1 MPMKTFRIRA
11 ASALLALSM
20 LGGAGT
26 AMAQV
31 AQPAEAPAAKI
42 APVSDAE
49 ATKFVAAN
57 KKVTEVAN
65 KMTIE
70 LQAAKT
76 KEDAAAVQAKAEKQI
91 VAAIQKEGITP
102 TRYTEII
109 RLAET
114 DEATLAKLRAK
125 FGG

>member
-1 MPMKTFRIRA
+1 MPMNKLRTRA
-11 ASALLALSM
+11 ASVLLALSV
-20 LGGAGT
+20 LTGAGA
-26 AMAQV
+26 AMAQT
-31 AQPAEAPAAKI
+31 ADPPAAAI
-42 APVSDAE
+42 APVSDVE
-49 ATKFVAAN
+49 ATRFVAAN

-65 KMTIE
+65 SMTVE
-70 LQAAKT
+70 LQGAASE
-76 KEDAAAVQAKAEKQI
+76 EDAAAIQAKAEKQI

-114 DEATLAKLRAK
+114 DAATLAKLRAK

>member
-1 MPMKTFRIRA
+1 MPMNKLRTRA
-11 ASALLALSM
+11 ASALLALSV
-20 LGGAGT
+20 LGGAGAALAQT
-26 AMAQV
+26 AD
-31 AQPAEAPAAKI
+31 APAVTI

-65 KMTIE
+65 QMAVE
-70 LQAAKT
+70 LQGAKS
-76 KEDAAAVQAKAEKQI
+76 EDEAAAVQAKAEKQI

>member
-1 MPMKTFRIRA
+1 MALQKFRARTV
-11 ASALLALSM
+11 SAMLALAV
-20 LGGAGT
+20 LGGAGA
-26 AMAQV
+26 AMAQT
-31 AQPAEAPAAKI
+31 PPAPAVAI

-65 KMTIE
+65 QMTVE
-70 LQAAKT
+70 LQGAKS
-76 KEDAAAVQAKAEKQI
+76 EDEAAAVQAKAEKQI

>member
-1 MPMKTFRIRA
+1 MVTGNIRTRIA
-11 ASALLALSM
+11 PAVLALSM
-20 LGGAGT
+20 LGGGVA
-26 AMAQV
+26 V
-31 AQPAEAPAAKI
+31 AQGTDAAPAVKAEAI

-49 ATKFVAAN
+49 AEKFVAAN

-65 KMTIE
+65 KMSVE
-70 LQAAKT
+70 LQAATT
-76 KEDAAAVQAKAEKQI
+76 KDDAVKIQAKAEQDI

>member
-1 MPMKTFRIRA
+1 MSLNKIRTRA
-11 ASALLALSM
+11 ASALLALSI
-20 LGGAGT
+20 LGGAGAAIAQT
-26 AMAQV
+26 AD
-31 AQPAEAPAAKI
+31 APAVTI

>member
-1 MPMKTFRIRA
+1 MPMNKLRTRA
-11 ASALLALSM
+11 ASVLLALSV
-20 LGGAGT
+20 LAGAGA
-26 AMAQV
+26 AMAQAADPPAV
-31 AQPAEAPAAKI
+31 AI

-57 KKVTEVAN
+57 KKVTAVAN
-65 KMTIE
+65 SMTVE
-70 LQAAKT
+70 LQGAAS
-76 KEDAAAVQAKAEKQI
+76 EENAAAIQAKAEKQI

-114 DEATLAKLRAK
+114 DAATLAKLRAK

>member
-1 MPMKTFRIRA
+1 MPMNKLRTRA
-11 ASALLALSM
+11 ASVLLALSV
-20 LGGAGT
+20 LAGAGA
-26 AMAQV
+26 AMAQAADPPAV
-31 AQPAEAPAAKI
+31 AI

-57 KKVTEVAN
+57 KKVTAVAN
-65 KMTIE
+65 SMTVE
-70 LQAAKT
+70 LQGAASE
-76 KEDAAAVQAKAEKQI
+76 EDAAAIQAKAEKQI

-114 DEATLAKLRAK
+114 DAATLAKLRAK

>member
-1 MPMKTFRIRA
+1 MRMNKLRTRA
-11 ASALLALSM
+11 ASALLALSV
-20 LGGAGT
+20 LGGAGA
-26 AMAQV
+26 AMAQT
-31 AQPAEAPAAKI
+31 ADAPAVTI

-65 KMTIE
+65 QMTIE
-70 LQAAKT
+70 LQGAKS
-76 KEDAAAVQAKAEKQI
+76 EDEAAAVQAKAEKQI

>member
-1 MPMKTFRIRA
+1 MPMKKLRTRA
-11 ASALLALSM
+11 ASALLALSV
-20 LGGAGT
+20 LGGAGA
-26 AMAQV
+26 AMAQTAAPPAV
-31 AQPAEAPAAKI
+31 AI

-49 ATKFVAAN
+49 AIKFVAAN

-65 KMTIE
+65 QMTVE
-70 LQAAKT
+70 LQGAKS
-76 KEDAAAVQAKAEKQI
+76 EDEAAALQAKAEKQI

>member
-1 MPMKTFRIRA
+1 
-11 ASALLALSM
+11 
-20 LGGAGT
+20 
-26 AMAQV
+26 
-31 AQPAEAPAAKI
+31 
-42 APVSDAE
+42 VSDAE

-65 KMTIE
+65 QMTVE
-70 LQAAKT
+70 LQGAKS
-76 KEDAAAVQAKAEKQI
+76 EDEAAAVQAKAEKQI

>member
-1 MPMKTFRIRA
+1 MPMKKLRTRA
-11 ASALLALSM
+11 ASALLALSV
-20 LGGAGT
+20 LGGAGA
-26 AMAQV
+26 AMAQTV
-31 AQPAEAPAAKI
+31 APPAVAI

-49 ATKFVAAN
+49 AIKFVAAN

-65 KMTIE
+65 QMTVE
-70 LQAAKT
+70 LQGAKS
-76 KEDAAAVQAKAEKQI
+76 EDEAAAVQAKAEKQI

-109 RLAET
+109 RLGET

>member
-1 MPMKTFRIRA
+1 MRMNKLRTRA
-11 ASALLALSM
+11 ASALLALSV
-20 LGGAGT
+20 LGGAGA
-26 AMAQV
+26 AMAQT
-31 AQPAEAPAAKI
+31 ADAPAVAI

-65 KMTIE
+65 QMTIE
-70 LQAAKT
+70 LQGAKS
-76 KEDAAAVQAKAEKQI
+76 EDEAAAVQAKAEKQI

>member
-1 MPMKTFRIRA
+1 MNKLRTRA
-11 ASALLALSM
+11 ASALLALSV
-20 LGGAGT
+20 LGGAGA
-26 AMAQV
+26 AMAQT
-31 AQPAEAPAAKI
+31 ADAPAVTI

-65 KMTIE
+65 QMTIE
-70 LQAAKT
+70 LQGAKS
-76 KEDAAAVQAKAEKQI
+76 EDEAAAVQAKAEKQI

>member
-1 MPMKTFRIRA
+1 MVEKIRTRFLA
-11 ASALLALSM
+11 ALLAVSA
-20 LGGAGT
+20 LGGSVALAQGT
-26 AMAQV
+26 DT
-31 AQPAEAPAAKI
+31 PAPAATI

-65 KMTIE
+65 QMTVE
-70 LQAAKT
+70 LQGAKS
-76 KEDAAAVQAKAEKQI
+76 EDEAAAVQAKAEKQI
-91 VAAIQKEGITP
+91 VAAIQTEGITP

-125 FGG
+125 FGS

>member
-1 MPMKTFRIRA
+1 MPMKKLRTRA
-11 ASALLALSM
+11 ASALLALSV
-20 LGGAGT
+20 LGGAGA
-26 AMAQV
+26 AMAQTV
-31 AQPAEAPAAKI
+31 APPAVAI

-49 ATKFVAAN
+49 AIKFVAAN

-65 KMTIE
+65 QMTVE
-70 LQAAKT
+70 LQGAKS
-76 KEDAAAVQAKAEKQI
+76 EDEAAAVQAKAEKQI

>member
-1 MPMKTFRIRA
+1 MNKLRTRA
-11 ASALLALSM
+11 ALALLALSV
-20 LGGAGT
+20 LGGAGA
-26 AMAQV
+26 AMAQT
-31 AQPAEAPAAKI
+31 ADAPAVTI

-65 KMTIE
+65 QMTIE
-70 LQAAKT
+70 LQGAKS
-76 KEDAAAVQAKAEKQI
+76 EDEAAAVQAKAEKQI

>member
-1 MPMKTFRIRA
+1 MPINKLRTRTA
-11 ASALLALSM
+11 PALLALSV
-20 LGGAGT
+20 LGGAGA
-26 AMAQV
+26 AMAQT
-31 AQPAEAPAAKI
+31 ADAPAVAI

-65 KMTIE
+65 QMTVE
-70 LQAAKT
+70 LQGAKS
-76 KEDAAAVQAKAEKQI
+76 EDEAAAVQAKAEKQI

>member
-1 MPMKTFRIRA
+1 MNKLRIRA
-11 ASALLALSM
+11 ASALFALSVM
-20 LGGAGT
+20 AGAGAALAQT
-26 AMAQV
+26 AD
-31 AQPAEAPAAKI
+31 APAVAI
-42 APVSDAE
+42 APLSDAE

-57 KKVTEVAN
+57 KKVAEVAN
-65 KMTIE
+65 SMTIE
-70 LQAAKT
+70 LQGAASE
-76 KEDAAAVQAKAEKQI
+76 EDAAAIQAKAEKRI

-114 DEATLAKLRAK
+114 DAATLAKLRAK

>member
-1 MPMKTFRIRA
+1 MPMNKLRTRA
-11 ASALLALSM
+11 AAALLALSV
-20 LGGAGT
+20 LGGAGA
-26 AMAQV
+26 AMAQT
-31 AQPAEAPAAKI
+31 ADAPAAAI

-65 KMTIE
+65 QMTVE
-70 LQAAKT
+70 LQGAKS
-76 KEDAAAVQAKAEKQI
+76 EDEAAAVQAKAEKQI

>member
-1 MPMKTFRIRA
+1 MPMNTFRTRA

>member
-1 MPMKTFRIRA
+1 MPMNKLRTRA
-11 ASALLALSM
+11 ASALLALSV
-20 LGGAGT
+20 LGGAGAALAQT
-26 AMAQV
+26 AD
-31 AQPAEAPAAKI
+31 APAVTI

-65 KMTIE
+65 QMTVE
-70 LQAAKT
+70 LQGAKS
-76 KEDAAAVQAKAEKQI
+76 EDEAAAVQAKAEKQI